1 MKKNKIIR
9 KLYNALMDKGF
20 SDDKYNEVMGY
31 TRDKF
36 NNPIYVKKLNIE
48 GIPEVDSIAITS
60 TEKDFEDAC
69 DSDIRIAFNDHSIG
83 KRVILWA
90 NEVDSDMLNKIL
102 DAVIKK
108 YYPISKVSHWK
119 KLWDVVEK
127 NYYNNDNKFVGN
139 VEVPVNALAFI
150 LMDYKEYRNLEI

>member
-9 KLYNALMDKGF
+9 KLYNALIDKGF
-20 SDDKYNEVMGY
+20 IDDKYNEVMGY

-48 GIPEVDSIAITS
+48 GVDGVDSIAITAIQS
-60 TEKDFEDAC
+60 DFEDAC
-69 DSDIRIAFNDHSIG
+69 DSDIRVAFNDHNIG

-90 NEVDSDMLNKIL
+90 NEVSGEVLNKIL

-108 YYPISKVSHWK
+108 YYPISKIHHWK
-119 KLWDVVEK
+119 TLWDIVE
-127 NYYNNDNKFVGN
+127 NHFYDNNKSFTGN
-139 VEVPVNALAFI
+139 VSVPANSLAFI
-150 LMDYKEYRNLEI
+150 LMDHQNHKNLEI

>member
-1 MKKNKIIR
+1 MKKYKIIR
-9 KLYNALMDKGF
+9 KLYNAIMTKGF

-48 GIPEVDSIAITS
+48 GIPGVDSIAITS
-60 TEKDFEDAC
+60 IEKNFEDAC
-69 DSDIRIAFNDHSIG
+69 DADIRIAFNDRNIG

-102 DAVIKK
+102 DAIINK
-108 YYPISKVSHWK
+108 YYPISKVSHWMP
-119 KLWDVVEK
+119 LDT
-127 NYYNNDNKFVGN
+127 
-139 VEVPVNALAFI
+139 
-150 LMDYKEYRNLEI
+150 

>member
-1 MKKNKIIR
+1 MKKYKIIR
-9 KLYNALMDKGF
+9 KLYNAIMAKGF

-48 GIPEVDSIAITS
+48 GIPGVDSIAITS
-60 TEKDFEDAC
+60 IEKNFEDAC
-69 DSDIRIAFNDHSIG
+69 DADIRIAFNDRNIG

-102 DAVIKK
+102 DAIINK
-108 YYPISKVSHWK
+108 YYPISKVSHWMS
-119 KLWDVVEK
+119 LD
-127 NYYNNDNKFVGN
+127 
-139 VEVPVNALAFI
+139 I
-150 LMDYKEYRNLEI
+150 

>member
-1 MKKNKIIR
+1 MKKYKIIR
-9 KLYNALMDKGF
+9 KLYNAIMAKGF

-60 TEKDFEDAC
+60 LEKNFEDAC
-69 DSDIRIAFNDHSIG
+69 DADIRIAFNDRNIG

-102 DAVIKK
+102 DALINK
-108 YYPISKVSHWK
+108 YYPISKVSHWM
-119 KLWDVVEK
+119 
-127 NYYNNDNKFVGN
+127 
-139 VEVPVNALAFI
+139 P
-150 LMDYKEYRNLEI
+150 LET

>member
-20 SDDKYNEVMGY
+20 SDNKYNEVMGY

-48 GIPEVDSIAITS
+48 GIPEADSIAITS

-69 DSDIRIAFNDHSIG
+69 DSDIRIAFNHRNIG

-90 NEVDSDMLNKIL
+90 NEVDTDMLNKIL
-102 DAVIKK
+102 GAVINK
-108 YYPISKVSHWK
+108 YYNVSKVRHWK
-119 KLWDVVEK
+119 KLWDAIAK
-127 NYYNNDNKFVGN
+127 NYYDNDNKFVGN

-150 LMDYKEYRNLEI
+150 LMDYKEYFNLEI

>member
-9 KLYNALMDKGF
+9 KLYNALIDKGF
-20 SDDKYNEVMGY
+20 NDNKYNEVMGY

-36 NNPIYVKKLNIE
+36 NNQIFVKKLNIE
-48 GIPEVDSIAITS
+48 GVSGVDSIAITS
-60 TEKDFEDAC
+60 TEKSFEDAC
-69 DSDIRIAFNDHSIG
+69 DSDIRIAFNDYNIG

-90 NEVDSDMLNKIL
+90 NEVNSDMLNKIL

-119 KLWDVVEK
+119 KLWDAVEK
-127 NYYNNDNKFVGN
+127 HYYDNDNSFVGN
-139 VEVPVNALAFI
+139 VEVPANALAFI
-150 LMDYKEYRNLEI
+150 LKDYKNYQNLEI

>member
-1 MKKNKIIR
+1 MKKNKVIR

-20 SDDKYNEVMGY
+20 SDNKYNEVMGY

-69 DSDIRIAFNDHSIG
+69 DSDIRIAFNDRNIG

-90 NEVDSDMLNKIL
+90 NEVDTDMLNKIL
-102 DAVIKK
+102 GAVINK
-108 YYPISKVSHWK
+108 YYNVSKVRHWK
-119 KLWDVVEK
+119 KLWDAIAK
-127 NYYNNDNKFVGN
+127 NYYDNDNKFAGN

-150 LMDYKEYRNLEI
+150 LMDYKEYFNLEI

>member
-20 SDDKYNEVMGY
+20 SDNKYNEVMGY

-60 TEKDFEDAC
+60 IEKDFEDAC

-90 NEVDSDMLNKIL
+90 NEVDTDMLNKIL
-102 DAVIKK
+102 DAVINK
-108 YYPISKVSHWK
+108 YYNVSKVSHWK
-119 KLWDVVEK
+119 KLWDVIEK
-127 NYYNNDNKFVGN
+127 NYYDNDNKFVGN
-139 VEVPVNALAFI
+139 VEVPVNSLAFI

>member
-20 SDDKYNEVMGY
+20 SDNKYNEVMGY

-69 DSDIRIAFNDHSIG
+69 DSDIRIAFNDRNIG

-90 NEVDSDMLNKIL
+90 NEVDTDMLNKIL
-102 DAVIKK
+102 GAVINK
-108 YYPISKVSHWK
+108 YYNVSKVRHWK
-119 KLWDVVEK
+119 KLWDAIAK
-127 NYYNNDNKFVGN
+127 NYYDNDNKFAGN

-150 LMDYKEYRNLEI
+150 LMDYKEYFNLEI

>member
-1 MKKNKIIR
+1 MKKNKVIR

-20 SDDKYNEVMGY
+20 SDNKYNEVMGY

-69 DSDIRIAFNDHSIG
+69 DSDIRIAFNDRSIG

-90 NEVDSDMLNKIL
+90 NEVDTDMLNKIL
-102 DAVIKK
+102 DAVINK
-108 YYPISKVSHWK
+108 YYNVSKVSHWK
-119 KLWDVVEK
+119 KLWDVIEK
-127 NYYNNDNKFVGN
+127 NYYDNDNKFVGN

>member
-20 SDDKYNEVMGY
+20 SDNKYNEVMGY

-60 TEKDFEDAC
+60 IEKDFEDAC
-69 DSDIRIAFNDHSIG
+69 DSDIRIAFNDHNIG

-90 NEVDSDMLNKIL
+90 NEVDTDMLNKIL
-102 DAVIKK
+102 DAVINK
-108 YYPISKVSHWK
+108 YYNVSKVSHWK
-119 KLWDVVEK
+119 KLWDVIEK
-127 NYYNNDNKFVGN
+127 NYYDNDNKFVGN

>member
-20 SDDKYNEVMGY
+20 SDNKYNEVMGY

-48 GIPEVDSIAITS
+48 GIPGVDSIAITS

-69 DSDIRIAFNDHSIG
+69 DSDIRIAFNDRNIG

-102 DAVIKK
+102 DAIINK

-119 KLWDVVEK
+119 NLWDIVE
-127 NYYNNDNKFVGN
+127 NKFDGT
-139 VEVPVNALAFI
+139 VEVPVNALTFI
-150 LMDYKEYRNLEI
+150 LNDYKEYCNLEI

>member
-1 MKKNKIIR
+1 MKKYKIIR
-9 KLYNALMDKGF
+9 KLYNAIMAKGF

-48 GIPEVDSIAITS
+48 GIPGVDSIAITS
-60 TEKDFEDAC
+60 IEKNFEDAC
-69 DSDIRIAFNDHSIG
+69 DADIRIAFNDRNIG

-102 DAVIKK
+102 DAIINK
-108 YYPISKVSHWK
+108 YYPISKVSHWM
-119 KLWDVVEK
+119 
-127 NYYNNDNKFVGN
+127 
-139 VEVPVNALAFI
+139 P
-150 LMDYKEYRNLEI
+150 LET

>member
-20 SDDKYNEVMGY
+20 SDNKYNEVMGY

-69 DSDIRIAFNDHSIG
+69 DSDIRIAFNDRNIG

-90 NEVDSDMLNKIL
+90 NEVDTDMLNKIL
-102 DAVIKK
+102 GAVINK
-108 YYPISKVSHWK
+108 YYNVSKVRHWK
-119 KLWDVVEK
+119 KLWDAIAK
-127 NYYNNDNKFVGN
+127 NYYDNDNKFAGN

>member
-1 MKKNKIIR
+1 MKKNKVIR

-20 SDDKYNEVMGY
+20 SDNKYNEVMGY

-48 GIPEVDSIAITS
+48 GILEVDSIAITS

-69 DSDIRIAFNDHSIG
+69 DSDIRIAFNDRSIG

-90 NEVDSDMLNKIL
+90 NEVDTDMLNKIL
-102 DAVIKK
+102 DAVINK
-108 YYPISKVSHWK
+108 YYNVSKVSHWK
-119 KLWDVVEK
+119 KLWDVIEK
-127 NYYNNDNKFVGN
+127 NYYDNDNKFVGN

>member
-1 MKKNKIIR
+1 MKKYKIIR
-9 KLYNALMDKGF
+9 KLYNAIMAKGF

-48 GIPEVDSIAITS
+48 GIPGVDSIAITS
-60 TEKDFEDAC
+60 IEKNFEDAC
-69 DSDIRIAFNDHSIG
+69 DADIRIAFNDRNIG

-102 DAVIKK
+102 DAIINK
-108 YYPISKVSHWK
+108 YYLISKVSHWIQ
-119 KLWDVVEK
+119 LDT
-127 NYYNNDNKFVGN
+127 
-139 VEVPVNALAFI
+139 
-150 LMDYKEYRNLEI
+150 

>member
-1 MKKNKIIR
+1 MKKYKIIR
-9 KLYNALMDKGF
+9 KLYNAIMAKGF

-60 TEKDFEDAC
+60 LEKNFEDAC
-69 DSDIRIAFNDHSIG
+69 DADIRIAFNDRNIG

-102 DAVIKK
+102 DAIINK
-108 YYPISKVSHWK
+108 YYPISKVSHWMS
-119 KLWDVVEK
+119 LDT
-127 NYYNNDNKFVGN
+127 
-139 VEVPVNALAFI
+139 
-150 LMDYKEYRNLEI
+150 

>member
-1 MKKNKIIR
+1 MKKYKIIR
-9 KLYNALMDKGF
+9 KLYNAIMAKGF

-48 GIPEVDSIAITS
+48 GIPGVDSIAITS
-60 TEKDFEDAC
+60 IEKNFEDAC
-69 DSDIRIAFNDHSIG
+69 DADIRIAFNDRNIG

-102 DAVIKK
+102 DAIINE
-108 YYPISKVSHWK
+108 YYPISKVSHWM
-119 KLWDVVEK
+119 
-127 NYYNNDNKFVGN
+127 
-139 VEVPVNALAFI
+139 P
-150 LMDYKEYRNLEI
+150 LET

>member
-1 MKKNKIIR
+1 MKKYKIIR
-9 KLYNALMDKGF
+9 KLYNAIMAKGF

-48 GIPEVDSIAITS
+48 GIPGVDSIAITS
-60 TEKDFEDAC
+60 IEKNFEDAC
-69 DSDIRIAFNDHSIG
+69 DADIRIAFNDRNIG

-102 DAVIKK
+102 DAIINK
-108 YYPISKVSHWK
+108 YYHISKVSHWM
-119 KLWDVVEK
+119 
-127 NYYNNDNKFVGN
+127 
-139 VEVPVNALAFI
+139 P
-150 LMDYKEYRNLEI
+150 LET

>member
-1 MKKNKIIR
+1 MKKYKIIR
-9 KLYNALMDKGF
+9 KLYNAIMAKGF

-48 GIPEVDSIAITS
+48 GIPGVDSIAITS
-60 TEKDFEDAC
+60 IEKNFEDAC
-69 DSDIRIAFNDHSIG
+69 DADIRIAFNDRNIG

-102 DAVIKK
+102 DAIINK
-108 YYPISKVSHWK
+108 YYPISKVSHWMS
-119 KLWDVVEK
+119 LDT
-127 NYYNNDNKFVGN
+127 
-139 VEVPVNALAFI
+139 
-150 LMDYKEYRNLEI
+150 

>member
-20 SDDKYNEVMGY
+20 SDNKYNEVMGY

-48 GIPEVDSIAITS
+48 GIPGVDSIAITS

-69 DSDIRIAFNDHSIG
+69 DSDIRIAFNDRNIG

-102 DAVIKK
+102 DAIINK

-119 KLWDVVEK
+119 NLWDIAE
-127 NYYNNDNKFVGN
+127 NKFDGT
-139 VEVPVNALAFI
+139 VEVPVNALVFI
-150 LMDYKEYRNLEI
+150 LNDYKEYCKLEI

>member
-1 MKKNKIIR
+1 MKKYKIIR
-9 KLYNALMDKGF
+9 KLYNAIMAKGF

-48 GIPEVDSIAITS
+48 GIPGVDSIAITS
-60 TEKDFEDAC
+60 IEKNFEDAC
-69 DSDIRIAFNDHSIG
+69 DADIRIALNDRNIG

-102 DAVIKK
+102 DAIINK
-108 YYPISKVSHWK
+108 YYPISKVSHWMS
-119 KLWDVVEK
+119 LDT
-127 NYYNNDNKFVGN
+127 
-139 VEVPVNALAFI
+139 
-150 LMDYKEYRNLEI
+150 

>member
-1 MKKNKIIR
+1 MKKYKIIR
-9 KLYNALMDKGF
+9 KLYNAIMANGF

-48 GIPEVDSIAITS
+48 GIPGVDSIAITS
-60 TEKDFEDAC
+60 IEKNFEDAC
-69 DSDIRIAFNDHSIG
+69 DADIRIAFNDRNIG

-102 DAVIKK
+102 DAIINK
-108 YYPISKVSHWK
+108 YYPISKVSHWMQ
-119 KLWDVVEK
+119 LDT
-127 NYYNNDNKFVGN
+127 
-139 VEVPVNALAFI
+139 
-150 LMDYKEYRNLEI
+150 

>member
-1 MKKNKIIR
+1 MKKYKIIR
-9 KLYNALMDKGF
+9 KLYNAIMAKGF

-48 GIPEVDSIAITS
+48 GIPGVDSIAITS
-60 TEKDFEDAC
+60 IEKNFEDAC
-69 DSDIRIAFNDHSIG
+69 DADIRIAFNDRNIG

-102 DAVIKK
+102 DAIINK
-108 YYPISKVSHWK
+108 YYSISKVSHWMS
-119 KLWDVVEK
+119 LDT
-127 NYYNNDNKFVGN
+127 
-139 VEVPVNALAFI
+139 
-150 LMDYKEYRNLEI
+150 

>member
-20 SDDKYNEVMGY
+20 SDNKYNEVMGY

-60 TEKDFEDAC
+60 IEKDFEDAC
-69 DSDIRIAFNDHSIG
+69 DSDIRIAFNDRSIG

-90 NEVDSDMLNKIL
+90 NEVDTDMLNKIL
-102 DAVIKK
+102 DAVINK
-108 YYPISKVSHWK
+108 YYNVSKVRHWK
-119 KLWDVVEK
+119 KLWDVIEK
-127 NYYNNDNKFVGN
+127 NYYDNDNKFVGN
-139 VEVPVNALAFI
+139 VEVPVNSLAFI

>member
-1 MKKNKIIR
+1 MKKYKIIR
-9 KLYNALMDKGF
+9 KLYNAIMAKGF

-48 GIPEVDSIAITS
+48 GIPGVDSIAITS
-60 TEKDFEDAC
+60 IEKNFEDAC
-69 DSDIRIAFNDHSIG
+69 DADIRIAFNDRNIG

-102 DAVIKK
+102 DAIINK
-108 YYPISKVSHWK
+108 YYPISKVSHC
-119 KLWDVVEK
+119 
-127 NYYNNDNKFVGN
+127 
-139 VEVPVNALAFI
+139 VP
-150 LMDYKEYRNLEI
+150 LET

>member
-1 MKKNKIIR
+1 MKKYKIIR
-9 KLYNALMDKGF
+9 KLYNAIMAKGF

-48 GIPEVDSIAITS
+48 GIPGVDSIAITS
-60 TEKDFEDAC
+60 IEKNFEDAC
-69 DSDIRIAFNDHSIG
+69 DADIRIAFNDRNIG

-102 DAVIKK
+102 DAIINK
-108 YYPISKVSHWK
+108 YYPISKVSHWMV
-119 KLWDVVEK
+119 LDT
-127 NYYNNDNKFVGN
+127 
-139 VEVPVNALAFI
+139 
-150 LMDYKEYRNLEI
+150 

>member
-1 MKKNKIIR
+1 MKKNKVIR

-20 SDDKYNEVMGY
+20 SDNKYNEVMGY

-69 DSDIRIAFNDHSIG
+69 DSDIRIAFNDRNIG

-90 NEVDSDMLNKIL
+90 NEVNTDMLNKIL
-102 DAVIKK
+102 GAVINK
-108 YYPISKVSHWK
+108 YYNVSKVRHWK
-119 KLWDVVEK
+119 KLWDAIAK
-127 NYYNNDNKFVGN
+127 NYYDNDNKFAGN

-150 LMDYKEYRNLEI
+150 LMDYKEYFNLEI

>member
-1 MKKNKIIR
+1 MKKYKIIR
-9 KLYNALMDKGF
+9 KLYNAIMAKGF

-60 TEKDFEDAC
+60 LEKNFEDAC
-69 DSDIRIAFNDHSIG
+69 DADIRIAFNDRNIG

-102 DAVIKK
+102 DAIINK
-108 YYPISKVSHWK
+108 YYPISKVSYWM
-119 KLWDVVEK
+119 
-127 NYYNNDNKFVGN
+127 
-139 VEVPVNALAFI
+139 P
-150 LMDYKEYRNLEI
+150 LET

>member
-1 MKKNKIIR
+1 MKKYKIIR
-9 KLYNALMDKGF
+9 KLYNAIMAKGF

-60 TEKDFEDAC
+60 IEKNFEDAC
-69 DSDIRIAFNDHSIG
+69 DADIRIAFNDRNIG

-102 DAVIKK
+102 DAIINK
-108 YYPISKVSHWK
+108 YYPISKVSHWMS
-119 KLWDVVEK
+119 LDT
-127 NYYNNDNKFVGN
+127 
-139 VEVPVNALAFI
+139 
-150 LMDYKEYRNLEI
+150 

>member
-1 MKKNKIIR
+1 MKKNKIIS

-20 SDDKYNEVMGY
+20 SDNKYNEVMGY

-60 TEKDFEDAC
+60 IEKDFEDAC
-69 DSDIRIAFNDHSIG
+69 DSDIRIAFNDRNIG

-90 NEVDSDMLNKIL
+90 NEVDTDMLNKIL
-102 DAVIKK
+102 DAVINK
-108 YYPISKVSHWK
+108 YYNVSKVSHWK
-119 KLWDVVEK
+119 KLWDVIEK
-127 NYYNNDNKFVGN
+127 NYYDNDNKFVGN